1 MLGPHLFNQCC
12 CWPGISWCRP
22 KAVAGWVAAGL
33 GWPGVGGVGY
43 QLAPCSCLRAQ
54 ISGLLGVGVGG
65 GVRVVGPGS
74 LVLFKRCVLAGLHQ
88 PNQQHDD
95 RLEKDSGVA

>member
-1 MLGPHLFNQCC
+1 M
-12 CWPGISWCRP
+12 CWGLTCLTS
-22 KAVAGWVAAGL
+22 AAAGLVLVGAGL

-65 GVRVVGPGS
+65 GVRAGGPGS
-74 LVLFKRCVLAGLHQ
+74 LVF
-88 PNQQHDD
+88 
-95 RLEKDSGVA
+95 